1 MMLTFDKCVLILHFD
16 PLLWPQIMR
25 IVGLPTFLLTQRA
38 TNSQA
43 GKYMARERL
52 YDYLFMVYTPSR
64 QV

>member
-1 MMLTFDKCVLILHFD
+1 MATDNEDCGAANIFIN
-16 PLLWPQIMR
+16 
-25 IVGLPTFLLTQRA
+25 A

-64 QV
+64 QVWGHVSSVQGC